1 MYFIRVNDLTEIDL
15 MLDIPVIRGSL
26 FRHLV
31 KGIYFIS
38 RNLRHEMKCLISQNN
53 LTKGKIMFVLT

>member
-15 MLDIPVIRGSL
+15 MLDIPVI
-26 FRHLV
+26 RHLV